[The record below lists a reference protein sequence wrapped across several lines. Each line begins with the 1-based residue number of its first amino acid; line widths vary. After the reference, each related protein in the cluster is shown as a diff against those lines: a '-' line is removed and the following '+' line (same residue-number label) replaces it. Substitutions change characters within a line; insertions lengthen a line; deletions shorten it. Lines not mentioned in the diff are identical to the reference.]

1 MKLGSAKKLTD
12 PERGEAERGEGEERA
27 GEVERGLGSTPGGR
41 CKMAAAAPK
50 RTRLLRRDPPA
61 TQASARPLVKSSS
74 PDDEEEEE
82 EGAAP
87 VVRWSSSM
95 LLGCLELVSPE
106 DESREKKDGLSPA
119 PGTSRRAARNPPP
132 RILRRCSLRRSLSAR
147 YRRAHIS
154 ARAMT
159 GNETTED
166 SIGMSTG
173 VGSRDTVG
181 LGGRR
186 ACRGAGGAGGV
197 GEGTRARL
205 AIMVLVEVLAG
216 VCGWTPSMWLMPRY
230 SAACMA
236 GPEA

>member
-12 PERGEAERGEGEERA
+12 PERGEGEERA
-27 GEVERGLGSTPGGR
+27 GEAERGLGSTPGGR

-82 EGAAP
+82 EAAAP

-119 PGTSRRAARNPPP
+119 PGTSRRAARNPSVCQVM
-132 RILRRCSLRRSLSAR
+132 IASAASMCAKGERRGWRTLLPESF
-147 YRRAHIS
+147 
-154 ARAMT
+154 
-159 GNETTED
+159 
-166 SIGMSTG
+166 
-173 VGSRDTVG
+173 
-181 LGGRR
+181 
-186 ACRGAGGAGGV
+186 GGV
-197 GEGTRARL
+197 
-205 AIMVLVEVLAG
+205 
-216 VCGWTPSMWLMPRY
+216 PF
-230 SAACMA
+230 AAA
-236 GPEA
+236 